1 MMREYR
7 VKNHLKISG
16 RLLDIIIICGSAV
29 DSACPENHVFPFSL
43 REVCTLICGKITSNP
58 ITSPLAPGMHRVE
71 IPKFKST
78 GPQTNFLAILSVDF
92 SFIFWGTHSYIW
104 MVNGFGFLDNFP
116 GATNPLNICL
126 VHQRYRQTLFSFIFA
141 VRPAFSWVNSP
152 WRRITNTFLCW

>member
-1 MMREYR
+1 M
-7 VKNHLKISG
+7 KNHLKISG

-29 DSACPENHVFPFSL
+29 DSACPENHVPFSL

-78 GPQTNFLAILSVDF
+78 GPQTNFLTILSVDF

-104 MVNGFGFLDNFP
+104 MGFLGQLSRGNQPAQHLF
-116 GATNPLNICL
+116 G
-126 VHQRYRQTLFSFIFA
+126 QTLFSFIFA

-152 WRRITNTFLCW
+152 